1 MKRLIFL
8 SLLLLILLSQSPVR
22 ETSYADSKSY
32 YAKANDN
39 VYFYSS
45 PIKSDKYKL
54 FEIPSSYYV
63 LLLGNGNQDFYRAK
77 YSSLEGFVLKSSV
90 IPVNEQP
97 NYPFANTSFRTFTDT
112 NLYSSPNTS
121 ASIKTIPA
129 LTEITTYYGELE
141 GEELLPKSTNIWFYC
156 RYKIEENYYTGY
168 IFSYYCDHRTE
179 IVPNTESYTPC
190 TEDLFSDEVQQTIQT
205 KSSLTTVLIVICCV
219 VPCLIIALLLIKKKS
234 SKPAVAKRIIKRP
247 KHDYFEFNEDDI

>member
-8 SLLLLILLSQSPVR
+8 SLLFLIFLSRTPVR

-54 FEIPSSYYV
+54 FEVPSSYYV

-77 YSSLEGFVLKSSV
+77 YSSIEGFVLKSSV

-97 NYPFANTSFRTFTDT
+97 NYPFANTSFRIFTDT
-112 NLYSSPNTS
+112 SLYSSPDSSSN
-121 ASIKTIPA
+121 IKSLSA
-129 LTEITTYYGELE
+129 LTEITTYYGKIE
-141 GEELLPKSTNIWFYC
+141 GQELLPKSTNIWYYC
-156 RYKIEENYYTGY
+156 RYKVEENYYTGY
-168 IFSYYCDHRTE
+168 VFSYYCDQLIN

-190 TEDLFSDEVQQTIQT
+190 MEELFKDDGHQITQT

-219 VPCLIIALLLIKKKS
+219 VPCLIIALLLVKKKN
-234 SKPAVAKRIIKRP
+234 SKPVAKRTIKRP